1 MAATQAWGLRA
12 QPRRQHCRRFAG
24 KHKSF
29 LALVASRAAPTASR
43 REFGKEKGAA
53 MKFATVCKS
62 LVMGSALLLAT
73 GAFAATKANLELS
86 STATVAGTTLKAGD
100 YKLEWDGSGPNVEV
114 SIMKGK
120 NVVAKVPAKVVDL
133 SAPAPSDSLVFS
145 SDNGSNTLAQVRFNG
160 RKYALELAPTGDG
173 QGGSS
178 K

>member
-1 MAATQAWGLRA
+1 
-12 QPRRQHCRRFAG
+12 
-24 KHKSF
+24 
-29 LALVASRAAPTASR
+29 
-43 REFGKEKGAA
+43 

-73 GAFAATKANLELS
+73 GAFATTKANLELD
-86 STATVAGTTLKAGD
+86 STATVAGTTLTAGN

-133 SAPAPSDSLVFS
+133 ATPAPSDSLVFS
-145 SDNGSNTLAQVRFNG
+145 NDNGSNTLAQVRFNG
-160 RKYALELAPTGDG
+160 KKYALELAPTGDG
-173 QGGSS
+173 LQGGSS